1 MLKAMHT
8 RNIIEKAR
16 ILQRAEV
23 QGRPV
28 PGIAWVRSGVR
39 HRLHTVTLAQCA
51 AVLVAE
57 GRKLVFRSAER
68 LAVVA
73 GELLLIPAQTEITL
87 ENIPDP
93 ASGRYTALV
102 IMFEEGLLAR
112 VAAAMPG
119 PVGAPSGMGLAAAGA
134 LASWRV
140 APDESLAAVLAHLLD
155 LARLGAGERILDL
168 SREQLLQLLGEQG
181 VALPHFWSASASWR
195 ARCAALISA
204 DPGREWC
211 AGDVSRRLG
220 VSERSLRRLL
230 SGEDTGLRELTRD
243 VRLNVGLCLL
253 QSGRV
258 SVGEA
263 ADRCG
268 YASASRFSERFR
280 ERFGLRPSELLRQ
293 EAGAG

>member
-1 MLKAMHT
+1 MLAPMHT
-8 RNIIEKAR
+8 RNILEKAR
-16 ILQRAEV
+16 SLQRAEA

-28 PGIAWVRSGVR
+28 PGIAWVRSGAR

-57 GRKLVFRSAER
+57 GRKLLFRGVER
-68 LAVVA
+68 LDIAA

-102 IMFEEGLLAR
+102 ILFEEGLLAR

-119 PVGAPSGMGLAAAGA
+119 PVVAPSGSSAPAAGW

-140 APDESLAAVLAHLLD
+140 APDESLAAVLAHYFE
-155 LARLGAGERILDL
+155 LARLGEGERVLDL
-168 SREQLLQLLGEQG
+168 SREQLLLLLGERG
-181 VALPHFWSASASWR
+181 LALPHFWSASASWR
-195 ARCAALISA
+195 ARCAAFISA
-204 DPGREWC
+204 DPGREWSAC
-211 AGDVSRRLG
+211 DVSRRLG
-220 VSERSLRRLL
+220 VSERNLRRLL
-230 SGEDTGLRELTRD
+230 SAEDTGLRELMRD

-258 SVGEA
+258 TVGEA

-280 ERFGLRPSELLRQ
+280 ERFGLRPSDLLRQ
-293 EAGAG
+293 GAEAG